1 MPKVRRRDGVS
12 GAPST
17 ARLKGVKI
25 ARYSHEGVISFG
37 LVEGLEPGDL
47 PGPMT
52 TVSNIDTHPYEPFE
66 LTGVSHRLSDVRLLA
81 PVIPSKIVAIGKN
94 YADHAAEMGGAPPAE
109 PLMFLKPSTSI
120 VGPDDPIVLPW
131 QSDHVDEEAEL
142 AVVIGRLTRKVSRE
156 DALDYVLG
164 YTCAN
169 DVSARDI
176 QKADGQWTRAKGFD
190 TFCPIGPWIELELD
204 AGDVEV
210 TGTIDERVV
219 QHGRTSDLIHSIAKI
234 IETISG
240 VMTLLPG
247 DVILTGTPAGVS
259 TLVPGN
265 TVKVSIEGI
274 GTLSNPVIDAGSA
287 S

>member
-1 MPKVRRRDGVS
+1 
-12 GAPST
+12 
-17 ARLKGVKI
+17 VKI
-25 ARYSHEGVISFG
+25 ARYSFQGNIDFG
-37 LVEGLEPGDL
+37 LVEGLNADGSIGAD
-47 PGPMT
+47 
-52 TVSNIDTHPYEPFE
+52 TVVAQADGHPYEAFG
-66 LTGVSHRLSDVRLLA
+66 LTGVRHNIDQVRLLA

-109 PLMFLKPSTSI
+109 PLMFLKPSTSV

-131 QSDHVDEEAEL
+131 QSEHVDEEAEL
-142 AVVIGRLTRKVSRE
+142 AVVIGRITRRVLAA
-156 DALDYVLG
+156 DAHDYVLG

-190 TFCPIGPWIELELD
+190 TFCPIGPWIAAGIDASDLEIS
-204 AGDVEV
+204 GF
-210 TGTIDERVV
+210 IDDDRV
-219 QHGRTSDLIHSIAKI
+219 QHARTSDLIHSIGKI
-234 IETISG
+234 IETVSG

-259 TLVPGN
+259 TLRPGN
-265 TVKVSIEGI
+265 TVRVSIEGI
-274 GTLSNPVIDAGSA
+274 GTLSNPVVDVAGSA